1 MKFIVRLASF
11 FCIMGL
17 CFLQNYPSYNQKEE
31 NERVFMVIKVE
42 KERAVVSGTK
52 GEEIAEALSGE
63 IIYKI
68 KDSGKKVTFELDSI
82 GLVSRGIETEMGNSG
97 NISMKL
103 RLEPTKTEY
112 NPTKREIW
120 SDFFVEVHYTLV
132 DQKKGYIE
140 PEEDEREFDFFQSFT
155 EIFKGFLR
163 CNLSEPFDP
172 IKSIEKKIKAEIR
185 IEMDLVKKVLGE
197 IRQIWG
203 NFKEVDV
210 RVIEEPKI
218 SLNRID
224 IQPLFVRYKPSA
236 KNACF
241 RGSTTATTGGS
252 FTSLRDR
259 AIEMWDRCCISLN
272 FLPIIYINNSDYRV
286 LEKSEEKSLIAEYND
301 PDAIEVFFVEVSDPV
316 GLYGGGK
323 CLSAGTANAQIIA
336 YDTNLPI
343 NLYNLAHEIGHAF
356 GLKHPRRLIRN
367 NSTANSLMEP
377 SGFCADNP
385 ALMSDEN
392 CDNISNPLIYH
403 FFSDSPYVICIR
415 KTNM

>member
-1 MKFIVRLASF
+1 MHHSDIEMQPNLFLSTSTTPKVAEVEVIKETLPPPVAMSF
-11 FCIMGL
+11 FPADL
-17 CFLQNYPSYNQKEE
+17 
-31 NERVFMVIKVE
+31 
-42 KERAVVSGTK
+42 AVKFS
-52 GEEIAEALSGE
+52 
-63 IIYKI
+63 
-68 KDSGKKVTFELDSI
+68 
-82 GLVSRGIETEMGNSG
+82 
-97 NISMKL
+97 
-103 RLEPTKTEY
+103 
-112 NPTKREIW
+112 
-120 SDFFVEVHYTLV
+120 
-132 DQKKGYIE
+132 
-140 PEEDEREFDFFQSFT
+140 
-155 EIFKGFLR
+155 
-163 CNLSEPFDP
+163 LSEAVSLAMFNAGFNTTQKILDGNLTKVKGIGP
-172 IKSIEKKIKAEIR
+172 KAEKKIKAEIR